1 MVDNN
6 TVGEA
11 DAYTFK
17 DTERMAPGAKSNAAA
32 KKNAKKGRSAEKT
45 GTYTTYIKRLA
56 KKGGKKVALSG
67 KAVKVLQSFVADLF
81 EQLAMEAGSLA
92 RSTKKK
98 TISSSEIQTAVRLTL
113 PPELAAHAIAES
125 SKAVT
130 AASK

>member
-1 MVDNN
+1 M
-6 TVGEA
+6 
-11 DAYTFK
+11 
-17 DTERMAPGAKSNAAA
+17 KSNASA
-32 KKNAKKGRSAEKT
+32 KKSAKKGRSAEKT

-81 EQLAMEAGSLA
+81 EQLATEAGALA